1 MEKSVSPLNSPSKSA
16 IQYGIVY
23 GVIMILELVISF
35 SFNIDPTSNQS
46 YGVLINLL
54 NFVILPITFIVL
66 ACNNYKNK
74 LNSGFITL
82 GESLK
87 IGVTVC
93 IIAALLYAIFASVF
107 NMLFPEFVEQVL
119 QNTKKAMLQQ
129 NPDMP
134 KEQMDMA
141 LSWTEKM
148 MSPVFAIPITLVMY
162 AFIGLIYSLIIGA
175 IIKKERTF

>member
-1 MEKSVSPLNSPSKSA
+1 MEKTISPSKSA
-16 IQYGIVY
+16 LQFGVLYGI
-23 GVIMILELVISF
+23 IMILELVISF
-35 SFNIDPTSNQS
+35 SFSIDPTSNQS
-46 YGVLINLL
+46 YGIIINLL
-54 NFVILPITFIVL
+54 NFVILPITFILL

-74 LNSGFITL
+74 LNAGFITL
-82 GESLK
+82 SESLK

-93 IIAALLYAIFASVF
+93 IIAALLYAIFSSIF
-107 NMLFPEFVEQVL
+107 NMLFPEFVEQIL
-119 QNTKKAMLQQ
+119 SSTKKAMLEQ

-141 LSWTEKM
+141 LSWTEKI

>member
-1 MEKSVSPLNSPSKSA
+1 MEKTISPSKSA
-16 IQYGIVY
+16 LQFGVLYGI
-23 GVIMILELVISF
+23 IMILELVVSF
-35 SFNIDPTSNQS
+35 SFNIDPTSNKS
-46 YGVLINLL
+46 YGIIINLL
-54 NFVILPITFIVL
+54 NFVILPVTFILL

-82 GESLK
+82 SESLK

-93 IIAALLYAIFASVF
+93 IIAALLYAIFSSIF
-107 NMLFPEFVEQVL
+107 NMLFPEFVEQIL
-119 QNTKKAMLQQ
+119 NSTKKAMLEQ

-141 LSWTEKM
+141 LSWTEKI